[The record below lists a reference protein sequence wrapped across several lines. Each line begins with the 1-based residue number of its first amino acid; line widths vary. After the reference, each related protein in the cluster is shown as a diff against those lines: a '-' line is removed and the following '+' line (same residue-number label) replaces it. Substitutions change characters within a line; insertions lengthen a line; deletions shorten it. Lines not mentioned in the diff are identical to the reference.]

1 MSQPLLPYGRQ
12 LIEDDDIAAVA
23 RVLKGDFLTTGPE
36 VAAFEA
42 DLAARCDATHA
53 VACANGT
60 AALHLAALAIGLG
73 PGDAA
78 IVPTLTFL
86 ATANCARY
94 VGADVVFA
102 DVDPA
107 TGLMGPEQLEEA
119 LSRAGPLTPRAVL
132 PVHLNG
138 QCVDLE
144 AMAPVVA
151 RHRLSVIEDACH
163 ALGAQLRKGQDW
175 EAVGSCRQSTMAVFS
190 FHPVKTVA
198 MGEGG
203 AVTTRDDRL
212 AARLR
217 TLRSHGM
224 SKDAATFLCPDQA
237 FDTDG
242 QSNPWYYEMAEP
254 GFNYRASDINCA
266 LGRSQL
272 AKLPRFMAERAR
284 LQGLYDDTLAN
295 LAPLVRPVPQV
306 PWSKPSWHI
315 QVVHIDF
322 AAAGTSRAKV
332 MRALAADGIGTQV
345 HYLPVHRQPY
355 YRERYGA
362 LSLPGADAYY
372 AGCLTLPLFVG
383 MTDEDVA
390 RVTASLGRILGAK
403 S

>member
-1 MSQPLLPYGRQ
+1 MSPPFLPYGRQ
-12 LIEDDDIAAVA
+12 LIEDDDLAAVA
-23 RVLKGDFLTTGPE
+23 RVLQGDFLTTGPE

-42 DLAARCDATHA
+42 DLAARCDAPHA

-60 AALHLAALAIGLG
+60 AALHLAALAMGLG

-78 IVPTLTFL
+78 IVPSLTFL

-94 VGADVVFA
+94 VGAEVVFA
-102 DVDPA
+102 DVDPV
-107 TGLMGPEQLEEA
+107 TGLMGPDHLEQA
-119 LSRAGPLTPRAVL
+119 LSRVGSLTPRAVL

-144 AMAPVVA
+144 AMAPLVA
-151 RHRLSVIEDACH
+151 RHNLAVIEDGCH
-163 ALGAQLRKGQDW
+163 ALGARQRRGTDW
-175 EAVGSCRQSTMAVFS
+175 DAAGSCRQSTMAVFS

-203 AVTTRDDRL
+203 AVTTRDEPL
-212 AARLR
+212 AARLKL
-217 TLRSHGM
+217 LRSHGM
-224 SKDAATFLCPDQA
+224 SKDAGAFLCPDQA
-237 FDTDG
+237 FDSDG
-242 QSNPWYYEMAEP
+242 QANPWYYEMAAP

-272 AKLPRFMAERAR
+272 AKLDRFTAERAR
-284 LQGLYDDTLAN
+284 LHGLYQQRLAG
-295 LAPLVRPVPQV
+295 LAPLVRLLPEV

-322 AAAGTSRAKV
+322 AAAGTSRAQV

-355 YRERYGA
+355 YRQRTGL

-372 AGCLTLPLFVG
+372 SGCLTLPLFVG
-383 MTDEDVA
+383 MTDDDVA
-390 RVTASLGRILGAK
+390 RVVSSLARILGGT